1 LTKDLIINTS
11 KKVIEIALLEDKV
24 LTELHHE
31 SGGNNYQVG
40 DLYLGKVKKIMPG
53 LNAAFV
59 DVGHKKDAFLHYTDL
74 GPNIR
79 SLNKYVWE
87 SHEGEKPNPNLEN
100 FQFESQIIKTGKINQ
115 ALTKKKSILVQIL
128 KEPISTKGPRL
139 SCEINLAGRYLVLS
153 PFTKHVSISK
163 KINSSDERKR
173 LQKLIESI
181 KPKNFGVIVRTIA
194 MGKKVSELHQD
205 MQELLQK
212 WSNVQNEL
220 NSCVPPEKVFSEVSK
235 TSSLLR
241 DLLSS
246 SFTKIYVN
254 DKFYANDLKT
264 YVNKIE
270 PGKEKLVNYVN
281 SKRTIFDQFG
291 ITKQIKS
298 SFGKTVT
305 MASGAYLVI
314 EHTEAMHVIDV
325 NSGHKV
331 GERTDQE
338 SQALVVNLE
347 SAAEIARQLRLRD
360 IGGIIIID
368 FIDMKQPENKKT
380 LYKRVREC
388 MQNDRA
394 KHTILPLSRFG
405 LMQITRQRDKPEIK
419 IKTQEV
425 CSTCNGSGSV
435 KPSILLIDEIE
446 DNISYLFNEMNMNGL
461 KLYVHPYM
469 EGFIKRGLFNKQ
481 WQWYRKYKKWLK
493 VEPNNDYAITEYHF
507 FDKLDEKIQLKS

>member
-1 LTKDLIINTS
+1 LTKDLIINAS
-11 KKVIEIALLEDKV
+11 KKVTEIALLEDKN
-24 LTELHHE
+24 LTELHQE
-31 SGGNNYQVG
+31 TGGNNYQVG
-40 DLYLGKVKKIMPG
+40 DLYLGKIKKIMPG

-79 SLNKYVWE
+79 SLNKFVWE
-87 SHEGEKPNPNLEN
+87 SHEGKNINPNLDN
-100 FQFESQIIKTGKINQ
+100 FEFEPEIIKTGKINQ
-115 ALTKKKSILVQIL
+115 ALQKKKPILVQIL

-139 SCEINLAGRYLVLS
+139 SCEINLAGRYLVIS
-153 PFTKHVSISK
+153 PFTKHISISK

-181 KPKNFGVIVRTIA
+181 KPKNFGVILRTVA
-194 MGKKVSELHQD
+194 QGKKVSDLHQD
-205 MQELLQK
+205 MQQLLEKWKTIQK
-212 WSNVQNEL
+212 EIS
-220 NSCVPPEKVFSEVSK
+220 SSMPPEKVFSEVSK

-241 DLLSS
+241 DLLSN

-254 DKFYANDLKT
+254 DKFYANDLKE
-264 YVNKIE
+264 YVGKLE
-270 PGKEKLVNYVN
+270 PGKEKIVNYVN

-291 ITKQIKS
+291 VTKQIKS

-380 LYKRVREC
+380 LFKRVREC
-388 MQNDRA
+388 MENDRA
-394 KHTILPLSRFG
+394 KHTVLPLSRFG

-419 IKTQEV
+419 IVTKEV
-425 CSTCNGSGSV
+425 CATCNGTGSV
-435 KPSILLIDEIE
+435 KPSILLMDDIE
-446 DNISYLFNEMNMNGL
+446 DNISYLFSEMNMTGL
-461 KLYVHPYM
+461 KLYVHPYI
-469 EGFIKRGLFNKQ
+469 EGYIKKGLYNKQ

-493 VEPNNDYAITEYHF
+493 VFANNDYSLTEYHF
-507 FDKLDEKIQLKS
+507 FDKLDEKIQLK

>member
-1 LTKDLIINTS
+1 MTKDLIINAS
-11 KKVIEIALLEDKV
+11 KKVTEIALLEDKN
-24 LTELHHE
+24 LTELHQE
-31 SGGNNYQVG
+31 TGGNNYQVG
-40 DLYLGKVKKIMPG
+40 DLYLGKIKKIMPG

-87 SHEGEKPNPNLEN
+87 SHEGKKPNPSLDN
-100 FQFESQIIKTGKINQ
+100 FAYEPEIIKTGKINQ
-115 ALTKKKSILVQIL
+115 ALIKKKPILVQIL

-139 SCEINLAGRYLVLS
+139 SCEINLAGRYLVIS
-153 PFTKHVSISK
+153 PFTKHISISK

-194 MGKKVSELHQD
+194 QGKRVSELHHD
-205 MQELLQK
+205 MQQLLEKWNKVQLEL
-212 WSNVQNEL
+212 S
-220 NSCVPPEKVFSEVSK
+220 SSMPPEKVFSEVSK

-241 DLLSS
+241 DLLNN

-254 DKFYANDLKT
+254 DKFYANDLKA
-264 YVNKIE
+264 YVSKLE
-270 PGKEKLVNYVN
+270 PGKEKIVNYVN

-291 ITKQIKS
+291 VTKQIKS

-380 LYKRVREC
+380 LLKRVKEC
-388 MQNDRA
+388 MLHDRA

-425 CSTCNGSGSV
+425 CATCNGTGNV
-435 KPSILLIDEIE
+435 KPSILLLDDIE
-446 DNISYLFNEMNMNGL
+446 DNISYLFNEMNMTGL
-461 KLYVHPYM
+461 KLYVHPYI

-493 VEPNNDYAITEYHF
+493 VHANNDYALTEYHF